1 MIFAGIVVLTAMA
14 VFMDIPKSPSWAGSY
29 FNALKLNL
37 GLDLQ
42 GGSQLTYEADMKEIA
57 EGQRAEAI
65 LGTRDVIERRVNAFG
80 VSEPVVQTSTSGGN
94 YRVIVELP
102 GVTDV
107 GQAID
112 RIGKTPLLEFR
123 VPPENAAP
131 DENVEETNRK
141 AKESAENTLRELQA
155 GADFEI
161 LAKERS
167 EDPGS
172 AVKGGDLDFVNRGVM
187 VKPFEDVIF
196 DKAEVGVVYPEV
208 VETEFGYHVIR
219 VDERR
224 TVKNDEGVDEL
235 EVRSRHILFSKG
247 QEEDPFAIFTYEK
260 TELSGANLERASVQF
275 DQLNNPTVSLE
286 FDSDGAKLFEEMT
299 GKYIGKQIAIF
310 LDGAPISAPVVNQQI
325 TGGEAV
331 ITGSFTVEEAKELA
345 RNLNAGALPVPINL
359 ISQQNV
365 GPSLGQVSME
375 RSVFAGVVGFVVL
388 ATFMIAFYRYS
399 GVLAMVALTIY
410 LALNLAVYKIFGIT
424 LTLAG
429 IAGFILS
436 VGMAVDANVLIFERM
451 REQRRIGKSMYQSIE
466 DGFVGAW
473 RSIRD
478 SNVSSLITCLVLAWF
493 GTSLI
498 QGFAITLA
506 IGILISMFTAITV
519 TRTLLRLFVP
529 QSLSDRW
536 L

>member
-1 MIFAGIVVLTAMA
+1 MTITRRGRFFMIFAGIVVLTAMA

-131 DENVEETNRK
+131 NENVEETNRK

-155 GADFEI
+155 GADFGI
-161 LAKERS
+161 LAEERS

-172 AVKGGDLDFVNRGVM
+172 AVNGGDLDFVNRGVM

-196 DKAEVGVVYPEV
+196 DKAEVGVVYPEI
-208 VETEFGYHVIR
+208 VETEFGFHIIR

-224 TVKNDEGVDEL
+224 
-235 EVRSRHILFSKG
+235 
-247 QEEDPFAIFTYEK
+247 
-260 TELSGANLERASVQF
+260 
-275 DQLNNPTVSLE
+275 
-286 FDSDGAKLFEEMT
+286 
-299 GKYIGKQIAIF
+299 
-310 LDGAPISAPVVNQQI
+310 
-325 TGGEAV
+325 
-331 ITGSFTVEEAKELA
+331 
-345 RNLNAGALPVPINL
+345 
-359 ISQQNV
+359 
-365 GPSLGQVSME
+365 
-375 RSVFAGVVGFVVL
+375 
-388 ATFMIAFYRYS
+388 
-399 GVLAMVALTIY
+399 
-410 LALNLAVYKIFGIT
+410 
-424 LTLAG
+424 
-429 IAGFILS
+429 
-436 VGMAVDANVLIFERM
+436 
-451 REQRRIGKSMYQSIE
+451 
-466 DGFVGAW
+466 
-473 RSIRD
+473 
-478 SNVSSLITCLVLAWF
+478 
-493 GTSLI
+493 
-498 QGFAITLA
+498 
-506 IGILISMFTAITV
+506 
-519 TRTLLRLFVP
+519 
-529 QSLSDRW
+529 
-536 L
+536 